1 MNIYVAGLGPE
12 VASES
17 LEALFSVYGQVN
29 SSKVMI
35 DGFTGYSRGFGFV
48 EMPDSTEAA
57 NAISA
62 IDGSMIQGLAVS
74 VTEAKPAIER
84 KGSYPVGSKYR
95 K

>member
-12 VASES
+12 VAAES
-17 LEALFSVYGQVN
+17 LKALFSAYGQVD

-48 EMPDSTEAA
+48 EMPDNAEAA
-57 NAISA
+57 KAILA
-62 IDGSMIQGLAVS
+62 IDGSMVEGLAVS
-74 VTEAKPAIER
+74 VTEAKPATER
-84 KGSYPVGSKYR
+84 KGSYPVGPKYR